1 MMEPYR
7 PFVDEV
13 VFGLSGAIGKNWSRM
28 SFDSH
33 VKREVLNVVGC
44 DVLIDGLC
52 YPLALA
58 LERTAQSLAD
68 VVTEKSMKV
77 LLPEFA

>member
-1 MMEPYR
+1 MMEPHR

-13 VFGLSGAIGKNWSRM
+13 VFGLPETIGRNWSRM
-28 SFDSH
+28 SFDSR
-33 VKREVLNVVGC
+33 VKREMLNVVGC

-58 LERTAQSLAD
+58 LDRTAQSLAD
-68 VVTEKSMKV
+68 VVTEKSVDV

>member
-1 MMEPYR
+1 
-7 PFVDEV
+7 
-13 VFGLSGAIGKNWSRM
+13 M
-28 SFDSH
+28 SFDSR

-58 LERTAQSLAD
+58 LDRTAQSLAD
-68 VVTEKSMKV
+68 VVTEKSVDV